1 MDISIGSVF
10 AGHRLDGIAGRGGM
24 GVVYKA
30 THLALDRVVALKL
43 IAPEISGDEQF
54 RGRFKQESMTAA
66 ALDHPHVVPIYD
78 AGEEQGQLY
87 VTMRHVPGTDLRA
100 LIEQGAL
107 PPAEAASIVAQTADA
122 LDAAHERGLVHRDV
136 KPGNILIEDRG
147 GKRHAYLTD
156 FGLTKHAATDS
167 GMTKT
172 GMFVGTL
179 DYIAPEQLQGQA
191 VDARTDV
198 YSLACVLYQAVTGEV
213 PYPRDSEPSKMW
225 AHMGEDPPSVSSV
238 RADVPPAFEEVVKRG
253 MAKKPEDR
261 YPSTGDL
268 GRAALAAA
276 QDRQSTQ
283 VERSVAT
290 GDAAPAHAMPPP
302 VVSMPAPP
310 AGIPSSPAPTAG
322 PGAPAAP
329 PPPPG
334 YVPPPPPGGP
344 TTPPPQYQPR
354 AAGGGPT
361 TPPPQYPPTAAG
373 GKPGGPN
380 RTPLIIGAAV
390 AGVLVLGVILALV
403 LGGGGGDE
411 DKGDTGTTA
420 AQTGTSGSGGANTS
434 GDSGDPAEA
443 DIRLAVETTL
453 GAVTTDKADVFCGGL
468 SLRYQNK
475 QFGGPI
481 ECEQAFKD
489 NELPRQFTPTEIRI
503 DSVDVQGQD
512 ATVTLTGGEVFRL
525 VKGQNF
531 WEIDGLG

>member
-1 MDISIGSVF
+1 MDIGIGSVF
-10 AGHRLDGIAGRGGM
+10 AGHRLEGVAGRGGM

-30 THLALDRVVALKL
+30 THLALDRTVALKL
-43 IAPEISGDEQF
+43 IAPEISGDESF
-54 RGRFKQESMTAA
+54 RERFKQESMTAA
-66 ALDHPHVVPIYD
+66 ALDHPNVVPIYD
-78 AGEEQGQLY
+78 AGEEHGQLY

-100 LIEQGAL
+100 LIEQSGGL
-107 PPAEAASIVAQTADA
+107 PPAEAASIISQIADA

-198 YSLACVLYQAVTGEV
+198 YSLTCVLYQAVTGQV

-225 AHMGEDPPSVSSV
+225 AHMGEDPPSVGQA
-238 RADVPPAFEEVVKRG
+238 RADVPPAFEEVIKRG

-268 GRAALAAA
+268 GRATTAAA
-276 QDRQSTQ
+276 QDRQATQ

-290 GDAAPAHAMPPP
+290 GGAAPGHAMPPP

-310 AGIPSSPAPTAG
+310 TGVSSSPAPTAG
-322 PGAPAAP
+322 PRGPAAP

-334 YVPPPPPGGP
+334 YAPPPPPPTSGP
-344 TTPPPQYQPR
+344 ATGPPQWQ
-354 AAGGGPT
+354 
-361 TPPPQYPPTAAG
+361 PTAAG
-373 GKPGGPN
+373 GPGPGGGSKN
-380 RTPLIIGAAV
+380 RTPLIIGGAL
-390 AGVLVLGVILALV
+390 AGLAVLVLVLALA
-403 LGGGGGDE
+403 LGGGGEEKD
-411 DKGDTGTTA
+411 DPGTTS
-420 AQTGTSGSGGANTS
+420 AQTDATDTAGGADTS
-434 GDSGDPAEA
+434 GDPGAGGDPAEG
-443 DIRLAVETTL
+443 DVRLAVETTL

-475 QFGGPI
+475 QFGGPT
-481 ECEQAFKD
+481 ECETAFKQND
-489 NELPRQFTPTEIRI
+489 LPAQFTPQEIRI
-503 DSVDVQGQD
+503 DTVDVQGEE
-512 ATVTLTGGEVFRL
+512 ATVTLAGGEVIRL
-525 VKGQNF
+525 VKGQSF

>member
-1 MDISIGSVF
+1 MDIGLGSVF
-10 AGHRLDGIAGRGGM
+10 AGHRLDAIAGRGGM

-43 IAPEISGDEQF
+43 IAPEISGDESF
-54 RGRFKQESMTAA
+54 RERFKQESMTAA
-66 ALDHPHVVPIYD
+66 ALDHGNVVPIYD
-78 AGEEQGQLY
+78 AGEEHGQLY

-100 LIEQGAL
+100 LIEKNGAL
-107 PPAEAASIVAQTADA
+107 PPAEAASIIAQIADA

-147 GKRHAYLTD
+147 GTRHAYLTD
-156 FGLTKHAATDS
+156 FGLTKHAASDS

-198 YSLACVLYQAVTGEV
+198 YSLSCVLYQAVTGQV

-225 AHMGEDPPSVSSV
+225 AHMGEDPPKVRQV
-238 RADVPPAFEEVVKRG
+238 RADVPDAFEEVIERG

-276 QDRQSTQ
+276 QDQQATQ
-283 VERSVAT
+283 TERSVAT
-290 GDAAPAHAMPPP
+290 GDAAPGTAMPPP

-310 AGIPSSPAPTAG
+310 VGVSSSPAPTAG
-322 PGAPAAP
+322 PSAPAAP

-334 YVPPPPPGGP
+334 YAPPPPPPGPP
-344 TTPPPQYQPR
+344 TPQPQWQPAGPPPP
-354 AAGGGPT
+354 AHGPGAGGS
-361 TPPPQYPPTAAG
+361 
-373 GKPGGPN
+373 KN
-380 RTPLIIGAAV
+380 RTPLIIGGAV
-390 AGVLVLGVILALV
+390 AAVLVLALIGALA
-403 LGGGGGDE
+403 LGGGGDDKKKDE
-411 DKGDTGTTA
+411 PQTTQVSTDTTNTDVD
-420 AQTGTSGSGGANTS
+420 TSGSS
-434 GDSGDPAEA
+434 GSAAE
-443 DIRLAVETTL
+443 DQIRLGVETTL
-453 GAVTTDKADVFCGGL
+453 GAVATNKADVFCGGL
-468 SLRYQNK
+468 SVRYQNQ
-475 QFGGPI
+475 QFGGPF
-481 ECEQAFKD
+481 ECEAAFKKKK
-489 NELPRQFTPTEIRI
+489 LPPQFTPQAIEI
-503 DSVDVQGQD
+503 DEVVVDGKD

-525 VKGQNF
+525 VEGENF

>member
-30 THLALDRVVALKL
+30 THLALDRTVALKL

-54 RGRFKQESMTAA
+54 RERFKQESMTAA
-66 ALDHPHVVPIYD
+66 ALDHPNVVPIYD

-100 LIEQGAL
+100 LIEQTGAL
-107 PPAEAASIVAQTADA
+107 PPAEAASIIGQIADA

-156 FGLTKHAATDS
+156 FGLTKHAASES

-198 YSLACVLYQAVTGEV
+198 YSLACVLYQAVTGQV

-225 AHMGEDPPSVSSV
+225 AHMGEDPPSVRQA
-238 RADVPPAFEEVVKRG
+238 RADVPDAFEEVVQRG
-253 MAKKPEDR
+253 MAKKAEDR

-268 GRAALAAA
+268 GRASLAAA
-276 QDRQSTQ
+276 QDRAATQ

-310 AGIPSSPAPTAG
+310 TGIASSPAPTAG
-322 PGAPAAP
+322 PSAPAAP

-334 YVPPPPPGGP
+334 YAPPPPPPGPATPPGP
-344 TTPPPQYQPR
+344 QTPPPQWSP
-354 AAGGGPT
+354 AGGGPSGGGRNN
-361 TPPPQYPPTAAG
+361 TPI
-373 GKPGGPN
+373 
-380 RTPLIIGAAV
+380 IIGAAI
-390 AGVLVLGVILALV
+390 AGVLVLGVVLALA
-403 LGGGGGDE
+403 LGGGGGD
-411 DKGDTGTTA
+411 DKKSDTGTTA
-420 AQTGTSGSGGANTS
+420 AQTGTGSDTGAS
-434 GDSGDPAEA
+434 DPAEA

-453 GAVTTDKADVFCGGL
+453 GAVTTNKADVFCGGL

-475 QFGGPI
+475 VFGGPI
-481 ECEQAFKD
+481 ECEKAFKSD
-489 NELPRQFTPTEIRI
+489 DLPAQFTPQEITI
-503 DSVDVQGQD
+503 DSVEVDGEQ
-512 ATVTLTGGEVFRL
+512 ATVVLTGGEVFRL
-525 VKGQNF
+525 RKGQSF
-531 WEIDGLG
+531 WEIDALG

>member
-1 MDISIGSVF
+1 MDISLGSVF
-10 AGHRLDGIAGRGGM
+10 AGHRLDAIAGRGGM

-43 IAPEISGDEQF
+43 IAPEISGDESF
-54 RGRFKQESMTAA
+54 RERFKQESMTAA
-66 ALDHPHVVPIYD
+66 ALDHPNVVPIYD
-78 AGEEQGQLY
+78 AGEEHGQLY

-107 PPAEAASIVAQTADA
+107 PPAEAASIISQIADA

-147 GKRHAYLTD
+147 GSRHAYLTD
-156 FGLTKHAATDS
+156 FGLTKHAASDS

-198 YSLACVLYQAVTGEV
+198 YSLACVLYQAVTGQV

-225 AHMGEDPPSVSSV
+225 AHMGEDPPKVK
-238 RADVPPAFEEVVKRG
+238 RARPDVPDAFEEVIERG

-268 GRAALAAA
+268 GRAAVAAA
-276 QDRQSTQ
+276 QDRQATQ

-310 AGIPSSPAPTAG
+310 TGVSSSPAPTAG

-334 YVPPPPPGGP
+334 YAPPPPPPPSTPQPQWQP
-344 TTPPPQYQPR
+344 TGAP
-354 AAGGGPT
+354 GGGPS
-361 TPPPQYPPTAAG
+361 
-373 GKPGGPN
+373 KN

-390 AGVLVLGVILALV
+390 AGVIVLGVILALA

-411 DKGDTGTTA
+411 KGKDEPETTQASDTTSTDTGA
-420 AQTGTSGSGGANTS
+420 DTSSSSGG
-434 GDSGDPAEA
+434 DAEG

-453 GAVTTDKADVFCGGL
+453 GAVVTDKADVFCGGL
-468 SLRYQNK
+468 SVRYQNQ
-475 QFGGPI
+475 QFGGPF
-481 ECEQAFKD
+481 ECEEAFKKGK
-489 NELPRQFTPTEIRI
+489 LPAQFTPDEIKI
-503 DSVDVQGQD
+503 QTVEVDGDD
-512 ATVTLTGGEVFRL
+512 AEVTLTGGEIFRL
-525 VKGQNF
+525 VEGENF

>member
-1 MDISIGSVF
+1 VDISIGSEF
-10 AGHRLDGIAGRGGM
+10 AGHRLEGVAGRGGM

-30 THLALDRVVALKL
+30 THIALDRTVALKL
-43 IAPEISGDEQF
+43 IAPEISGDESF
-54 RGRFKQESMTAA
+54 RERFKQESMTAA
-66 ALDHPHVVPIYD
+66 ALDHPNVVPIFD
-78 AGEEQGQLY
+78 AGEEHGQLY

-100 LIEQGAL
+100 LIEQNGAL
-107 PPAEAASIVAQTADA
+107 PPAEAASIIGQIADA

-156 FGLTKHAATDS
+156 FGLTKHAASES

-198 YSLACVLYQAVTGEV
+198 YSLSCVLYQAVTGQV

-225 AHMGEDPPSVSSV
+225 AHMGEDPPSISQA
-238 RADVPPAFEEVVKRG
+238 RADVPAAFEEVIKRG

-276 QDRQSTQ
+276 QDREATQ

-290 GDAAPAHAMPPP
+290 GDAAPDHAMPPP

-310 AGIPSSPAPTAG
+310 TGVASSPAPTAG
-322 PGAPAAP
+322 PSAPAAP

-334 YVPPPPPGGP
+334 YAPPPPPTAGP
-344 TTPPPQYQPR
+344 TTPPPRWQ
-354 AAGGGPT
+354 
-361 TPPPQYPPTAAG
+361 PTAAG
-373 GKPGGPN
+373 GPGPPGGGSKN
-380 RTPLIIGAAV
+380 RTPLIVGGALAGLAV
-390 AGVLVLGVILALV
+390 IILVAALALG
-403 LGGGGGDE
+403 GGGGGDE
-411 DKGDTGTTA
+411 EKDDPGTTS
-420 AQTGTSGSGGANTS
+420 AQTDTNGSADTS
-434 GDSGDPAEA
+434 GDPGGSGSPEEGDV
-443 DIRLAVETTL
+443 RLAVETTL

-481 ECEQAFKD
+481 ECEQAFKE
-489 NELPRQFTPTEIRI
+489 NEIPAQFTPQEIRI
-503 DSVDVQGQD
+503 DAVQIQGEE
-512 ATVTLTGGEVFRL
+512 ATVTLTGGEVLRL
-525 VKGQNF
+525 VKGQSF

>member
-1 MDISIGSVF
+1 MDIGLGTVF
-10 AGHRLDGIAGRGGM
+10 AGHRLDAVAGRGGM

-54 RGRFKQESMTAA
+54 RERFKQESMTAA
-66 ALDHPHVVPIYD
+66 ALDHPNVVPIYD
-78 AGEEQGQLY
+78 AGEEHGQLY

-100 LIEQGAL
+100 LIEQSGAL
-107 PPAEAASIVAQTADA
+107 PPAEAASIIAQIADA

-147 GKRHAYLTD
+147 GRRHAYLTD
-156 FGLTKHAATDS
+156 FGLTKHAASDS

-198 YSLACVLYQAVTGEV
+198 YSLACVLYQAVTGQV

-225 AHMGEDPPSVSSV
+225 AHMGEDPPKVRQV
-238 RADVPPAFEEVVKRG
+238 RADVPDAFEEVVERG

-276 QDRQSTQ
+276 EDRQATQ

-310 AGIPSSPAPTAG
+310 TGVASAPAPTAG
-322 PGAPAAP
+322 PAAPAGP

-334 YVPPPPPGGP
+334 AGGP
-344 TTPPPQYQPR
+344 
-354 AAGGGPT
+354 
-361 TPPPQYPPTAAG
+361 
-373 GKPGGPN
+373 KN
-380 RTPLIIGAAV
+380 RTPLIVGAAV
-390 AGVLVLGVILALV
+390 AGVIVLGVILALA
-403 LGGGGGDE
+403 LGGGGE
-411 DKGDTGTTA
+411 DKGSDEPETTQASDTTGTDTGADTSS
-420 AQTGTSGSGGANTS
+420 SGSA
-434 GDSGDPAEA
+434 AEA
-443 DIRLAVETTL
+443 DIKLAVETTL
-453 GAVTTDKADVFCGGL
+453 GAVVTNKADVFCGGL
-468 SLRYQNK
+468 SVRYQNQ
-475 QFGGPI
+475 QFGGPF
-481 ECEQAFKD
+481 ECEKAFKKGK
-489 NELPRQFTPTEIRI
+489 LPAQFTPDEITI
-503 DSVDVQGQD
+503 QNIEVDGKD
-512 ATVTLTGGEVFRL
+512 AEVTLTGGEIFRL
-525 VKGQNF
+525 VEGENF

>member
-10 AGHRLDGIAGRGGM
+10 AGHRLDGVAGRGGM

-54 RGRFKQESMTAA
+54 RERFKQESMTAA
-66 ALDHPHVVPIYD
+66 ALDHPNVVPIYD
-78 AGEEQGQLY
+78 AGEEHGQLY

-100 LIEQGAL
+100 LIEQNGAL
-107 PPAEAASIVAQTADA
+107 PPAEAASIIAQIADA

-147 GKRHAYLTD
+147 GRRHAYLTD
-156 FGLTKHAATDS
+156 FGLTKHAASDS

-198 YSLACVLYQAVTGEV
+198 YSLACVLYQAVTGQV

-225 AHMGEDPPSVSSV
+225 AHMGEDPPKVKQA
-238 RADVPPAFEEVVKRG
+238 RPDVPDAFEEVIERG

-276 QDRQSTQ
+276 KDQQATQ

-310 AGIPSSPAPTAG
+310 TGVASAPAPTAG

-334 YVPPPPPGGP
+334 YSPPPPPPPGPP
-344 TTPPPQYQPR
+344 TPQPQWQPSRPPPPPG
-354 AAGGGPT
+354 AGGPR
-361 TPPPQYPPTAAG
+361 
-373 GKPGGPN
+373 N

-390 AGVLVLGVILALV
+390 AGVLVLGVVLALA
-403 LGGGGGDE
+403 LGGGGE
-411 DKGDTGTTA
+411 KGGGSSDTTEARDTTSTGTGTDA
-420 AQTGTSGSGGANTS
+420 SSTGS
-434 GDSGDPAEA
+434 DAEGQ
-443 DIRLAVETTL
+443 IRLAVETTL
-453 GAVTTDKADVFCGGL
+453 GAVVTDKADVFCGGL
-468 SLRYQNK
+468 SVRYQNQ
-475 QFGGPI
+475 QFGGPFG
-481 ECEQAFKD
+481 CEKAFKKGK
-489 NELPRQFTPTEIRI
+489 LPAQFTPDEIKI
-503 DSVDVQGQD
+503 QNVEVDGKD
-512 ATVTLTGGEVFRL
+512 AEVTLAGGEIFRL
-525 VKGQNF
+525 VEGENF

>member
-1 MDISIGSVF
+1 MDISLGSVF
-10 AGHRLDGIAGRGGM
+10 AGHRLDAIAGRGGM

-43 IAPEISGDEQF
+43 IAPEISGDAQF
-54 RGRFKQESMTAA
+54 RERFKQESMTAA
-66 ALDHPHVVPIYD
+66 ALDHSNVVPIYD
-78 AGEEQGQLY
+78 AGEEHGQLY

-100 LIEQGAL
+100 LIEQSGAL
-107 PPAEAASIVAQTADA
+107 PPAEAASIIAQIAGA

-147 GKRHAYLTD
+147 GRRHAFLTD
-156 FGLTKHAATDS
+156 FGLTKHAASDS

-198 YSLACVLYQAVTGEV
+198 YSLSCVLYQAVTGEV

-225 AHMGEDPPSVSSV
+225 AHMGEDPPKVRRV
-238 RADVPPAFEEVVKRG
+238 RADVPDAFEEVIERG

-268 GRAALAAA
+268 GRAAIAAA
-276 QDRQSTQ
+276 QGGQATQ

-290 GDAAPAHAMPPP
+290 GDAAPGAAMPPP
-302 VVSMPAPP
+302 VVSVPAPP
-310 AGIPSSPAPTAG
+310 PGVPSSPAPTAG
-322 PGAPAAP
+322 PSAPAAP

-334 YVPPPPPGGP
+334 YAPPPPPGP
-344 TTPPPQYQPR
+344 PPPQWQPS
-354 AAGGGPT
+354 G
-361 TPPPQYPPTAAG
+361 PPPPPGAG
-373 GKPGGPN
+373 PGGPKN

-390 AGVLVLGVILALV
+390 AAVLVLGVIAALALS
-403 LGGGGGDE
+403 GGGGDE
-411 DKGDTGTTA
+411 KKSDEPETTQATDTTGTDTGA
-420 AQTGTSGSGGANTS
+420 DTSGSPGTG
-434 GDSGDPAEA
+434 PEA

-468 SLRYQNK
+468 SIRYQNQ
-475 QFGGPI
+475 QFGGPF
-481 ECEQAFKD
+481 ECEAAFKKGK
-489 NELPRQFTPTEIRI
+489 LPAQFTPAEIKI
-503 DSVDVQGQD
+503 EDVQVDGTD
-512 ATVTLTGGEVFRL
+512 AVVTLTGGEVFRL
-525 VKGQNF
+525 VEGENF

>member
-1 MDISIGSVF
+1 MDIGIGSEF
-10 AGHRLDGIAGRGGM
+10 AGHRLEGIAGRGGM

-30 THLALDRVVALKL
+30 THLALDRTVALKL
-43 IAPEISGDEQF
+43 IAPEISGDESF
-54 RGRFKQESMTAA
+54 RERFKQESMTAA
-66 ALDHPHVVPIYD
+66 ALDHPNVVPIYD
-78 AGEEQGQLY
+78 AGEEHGQLY

-100 LIEQGAL
+100 LIEKNGAL
-107 PPAEAASIVAQTADA
+107 APAEAASIIAQIAGA

-147 GKRHAYLTD
+147 GQRHAYLTD
-156 FGLTKHAATDS
+156 FGLTKHAASES

-179 DYIAPEQLQGQA
+179 DYIAPEQLQGQK

-198 YSLACVLYQAVTGEV
+198 YSLTCVLYQAVTGQV

-225 AHMGEDPPSVSSV
+225 AHMGEDPPSVV
-238 RADVPPAFEEVVKRG
+238 KTRADVPPAFEEVIKRG

-268 GRAALAAA
+268 GRATRAAA
-276 QDRQSTQ
+276 EDRQATQ

-290 GDAAPAHAMPPP
+290 GDAAPGHAMPPP
-302 VVSMPAPP
+302 VVSVPAPP
-310 AGIPSSPAPTAG
+310 TGVASAPAPTAG
-322 PGAPAAP
+322 PSAPAAP

-334 YVPPPPPGGP
+334 YAPPPPPTTGGTAGP
-344 TTPPPQYQPR
+344 ATPPPQYQPT
-354 AAGGGPT
+354 APGAPPPGGG
-361 TPPPQYPPTAAG
+361 
-373 GKPGGPN
+373 GKN
-380 RTPLIIGAAV
+380 RTPLIIGGAL
-390 AGVLVLGVILALV
+390 AGVAVIALIAALA
-403 LGGGGGDE
+403 LGGGGGGSE
-411 DKGDTGTTA
+411 DKDDTGTTA
-420 AQTGTSGSGGANTS
+420 AQTGASGDTSGDTSGSGSPEEG
-434 GDSGDPAEA
+434 

-481 ECEQAFKD
+481 ECEEAFKN
-489 NELPRQFTPTEIRI
+489 NELPQQFTPSEIRI
-503 DSVDVQGQD
+503 DTVDVQGEA
-512 ATVTLTGGEVFRL
+512 ATVVLTGGEVFRL
-525 VKGQNF
+525 VKGQSF

>member
-10 AGHRLDGIAGRGGM
+10 AGHRLEGVAGRGGM

-30 THLALDRVVALKL
+30 THIALDRTVALKL
-43 IAPEISGDEQF
+43 IAPEISGDESF
-54 RGRFKQESMTAA
+54 RERFKQESMTAA
-66 ALDHPHVVPIYD
+66 ALDHPNVVPIYD

-107 PPAEAASIVAQTADA
+107 PPAEAASIIAQVAGA

-136 KPGNILIEDRG
+136 KPGNILIEDRE
-147 GKRHAYLTD
+147 GKRRAYLTD
-156 FGLTKHAATDS
+156 FGLTKHAASES

-198 YSLACVLYQAVTGEV
+198 YSLACVLYQAVTGQV

-225 AHMGEDPPSVSSV
+225 AHMGEDPPSVV
-238 RADVPPAFEEVVKRG
+238 TARADVPPAFEEVVKRG

-276 QDRQSTQ
+276 QDREATQ

-290 GDAAPAHAMPPP
+290 GDAAPGHAMPPP
-302 VVSMPAPP
+302 VVQMPAPP
-310 AGIPSSPAPTAG
+310 TGVASSPAPTAG
-322 PGAPAAP
+322 PSAPAAP

-334 YVPPPPPGGP
+334 YPPPPPPG
-344 TTPPPQYQPR
+344 
-354 AAGGGPT
+354 
-361 TPPPQYPPTAAG
+361 PPTPQPQWQPTA
-373 GKPGGPN
+373 PGGPAPGGPGGGSKN
-380 RTPLIIGAAV
+380 RTPLIIGGALAAV
-390 AGVLVLGVILALV
+390 AVIALIAVLA
-403 LGGGGGDE
+403 LGGGGGGGDKKDE
-411 DKGDTGTTA
+411 PDTTA
-420 AQTGTSGSGGANTS
+420 AQTDTSGSAGTEGSGA
-434 GDSGDPAEA
+434 GDSGSPEEG

-481 ECEQAFKD
+481 ECEDAFKKND
-489 NELPRQFTPTEIRI
+489 LPAQFTPSEIRI
-503 DSVDVQGQD
+503 DSVDVQGD
-512 ATVTLTGGEVFRL
+512 EATVILSGGEVFRL
-525 VKGQNF
+525 VKGQSF

>member
-1 MDISIGSVF
+1 MDISIGSTF
-10 AGHRLDGIAGRGGM
+10 AGHRLDGVAGRGGM

-30 THLALDRVVALKL
+30 THLALDRTVALKL

-54 RGRFKQESMTAA
+54 RERFKQESMTAA
-66 ALDHPHVVPIYD
+66 ALDHPNVVPIYD
-78 AGEEQGQLY
+78 AGEEHGQLY

-100 LIEQGAL
+100 LIEQNGAL
-107 PPAEAASIVAQTADA
+107 PPAEAASIIAQTAGA

-147 GKRHAYLTD
+147 GTRHAYLTD
-156 FGLTKHAATDS
+156 FGLTKHAATES

-198 YSLACVLYQAVTGEV
+198 YSLTCVLYQALTGQV

-225 AHMGEDPPSVSSV
+225 AHMGEDPPSVSSA
-238 RADVPPAFEEVVKRG
+238 RADVPPAFEDVIKRG

-276 QDRQSTQ
+276 EDRQATQ
-283 VERSVAT
+283 AERSVAT
-290 GDAAPAHAMPPP
+290 GDAAPTHAMPPP
-302 VVSMPAPP
+302 VVSVPAPP
-310 AGIPSSPAPTAG
+310 TGIASSPAPTAG
-322 PGAPAAP
+322 PSAPAAP

-334 YVPPPPPGGP
+334 YAPPPPPPAP
-344 TTPPPQYQPR
+344 TTPPGPQ
-354 AAGGGPT
+354 
-361 TPPPQYPPTAAG
+361 TPPPQWGPTTGGPAG
-373 GKPGGPN
+373 GKRSN
-380 RTPLIIGAAV
+380 TPIIIGAAV

-411 DKGDTGTTA
+411 DGGDTGTTA
-420 AQTGTSGSGGANTS
+420 AQTGATNGADTSA
-434 GDSGDPAEA
+434 SGDPAEA

-475 QFGGPI
+475 VFGGPI
-481 ECEQAFKD
+481 ECEEAFKKKD
-489 NELPRQFTPTEIRI
+489 LPPQFTPTEIKI
-503 DSVDVQGQD
+503 DTVDVQGEE
-512 ATVTLTGGEVFRL
+512 ATVVLTGGEVFRL
-525 VKGQNF
+525 VKGQSF
-531 WEIDGLG
+531 WEIDSLG

>member
-1 MDISIGSVF
+1 MDISIGSEF

-30 THLALDRVVALKL
+30 THLALDRTVALKL

-54 RGRFKQESMTAA
+54 RERFKQESMTAA
-66 ALDHPHVVPIYD
+66 ALDHPNVVPIYD
-78 AGEEQGQLY
+78 AGEEHGQLY

-100 LIEQGAL
+100 LIERQGAL
-107 PPAEAASIVAQTADA
+107 PPAEAASIVAQIADA

-147 GKRHAYLTD
+147 GRRHAYLTD

-198 YSLACVLYQAVTGEV
+198 YSLTCVLYQALTGQV

-276 QDRQSTQ
+276 EDRQATQ
-283 VERSVAT
+283 AERSVAT
-290 GDAAPAHAMPPP
+290 GGAAPAQAMPPP
-302 VVSMPAPP
+302 VVAVPAPP
-310 AGIPSSPAPTAG
+310 AGVASSPAPTAG
-322 PGAPAAP
+322 PTAPAAP

-334 YVPPPPPGGP
+334 YAPPPPPPGPTPPGP
-344 TTPPPQYQPR
+344 QTPPPQWGPMTG
-354 AAGGGPT
+354 AHTGGGRSK
-361 TPPPQYPPTAAG
+361 TP
-373 GKPGGPN
+373 
-380 RTPLIIGAAV
+380 IVVGAAV

-403 LGGGGGDE
+403 LGGGGDE
-411 DKGDTGTTA
+411 ERADTGTTA
-420 AQTGTSGSGGANTS
+420 AQTEEPANTEER
-434 GDSGDPAEA
+434 DVRVA
-443 DIRLAVETTL
+443 IETAL
-453 GAVTTDKADVFCGGL
+453 GAVQTNKEDVFCGFL
-468 SLRYQNK
+468 SARYRDK
-475 QFGGPI
+475 VFGGI
-481 ECEQAFKD
+481 NECFEAFR
-489 NELPRQFTPTEIRI
+489 NEDLPAQFTPAEIRI
-503 DSVDVQGQD
+503 DTVDIQGED
-512 ATVTLTGGEVFRL
+512 ATVVLTGGEVFRL
-525 VKGQNF
+525 RKGAQF
-531 WEIDGLG
+531 WEIDSLG

>member
-1 MDISIGSVF
+1 MDISLGSVF
-10 AGHRLDGIAGRGGM
+10 AGHRLDAIAGRGGM
-24 GVVYKA
+24 GVVYKS
-30 THLALDRVVALKL
+30 THIALDRVVALKL

-54 RGRFKQESMTAA
+54 RERFKQESMTAA
-66 ALDHPHVVPIYD
+66 ALDHPNVVPIYD
-78 AGEEQGQLY
+78 AGEEHGQLY

-100 LIEQGAL
+100 LIEQSGAL
-107 PPAEAASIVAQTADA
+107 PPAEAASIIAQIADA
-122 LDAAHERGLVHRDV
+122 LDAAHEKGLVHRDV

-147 GKRHAYLTD
+147 GTRHAYLTD
-156 FGLTKHAATDS
+156 FGLTKHAASES

-198 YSLACVLYQAVTGEV
+198 YSLACVLYQAVTGQV

-225 AHMGEDPPSVSSV
+225 AHMGEDPPSVTQA
-238 RADVPPAFEEVVKRG
+238 RADVPEAFEDVVKRG

-276 QDRQSTQ
+276 KDRQATQ

-290 GDAAPAHAMPPP
+290 GEAAPAHAMPPP
-302 VVSMPAPP
+302 VVAMPAPP
-310 AGIPSSPAPTAG
+310 TGVASSPAPTAG
-322 PGAPAAP
+322 PSAPAAP

-334 YVPPPPPGGP
+334 YAPPPPTTPPPAAGP
-344 TTPPPQYQPR
+344 TTPPPQY
-354 AAGGGPT
+354 GP
-361 TPPPQYPPTAAG
+361 P
-373 GKPGGPN
+373 PGGPGGPGKKN
-380 RTPLIIGAAV
+380 RTPLIIGAAI
-390 AGVLVLGVILALV
+390 AGVAILGVVAALV
-403 LGGGGGDE
+403 LGGGGGDGGE
-411 DKGDTGTTA
+411 DPDTGTTA
-420 AQTGTSGSGGANTS
+420 AQTTGTTGADTS
-434 GDSGDPAEA
+434 GDTGDPAEA

-481 ECEQAFKD
+481 ECEAAFKKND
-489 NELPRQFTPTEIRI
+489 LPAQFTPSEIRI
-503 DSVDVQGQD
+503 DTVDVQGTD
-512 ATVTLTGGEVFRL
+512 ATVVLTGGEVFRL
-525 VKGQNF
+525 VKGQSF
-531 WEIDGLG
+531 WEIDSLG